1 MTAIGSVIVAVCVA
15 FVISLMGTP
24 FAIGAL
30 RKLKA
35 GQPIRDIN
43 PSGHNL
49 KRGTP
54 TMGGLVFIAGTLIA
68 YVVGHLVLKTLSRNY
83 IVPPGPTITGL
94 VLLGLFV
101 FCGGIGFVDDFLKV
115 RKKNS
120 AGLSGRWK
128 LILQIIVGGVFGA
141 VALNFA
147 SNAIPASASTTVGST
162 MVSFVRDISWL
173 EVGKIGAVVVFI
185 LLVMGTTN
193 GVNLTDGLDGL
204 ATGAS
209 TMVMA
214 GYMMIAFWQF
224 RHWCG
229 DVGGS
234 GYTAQYCYQVRDPL
248 ETALIAGACAGA
260 LLGFLWWNASPAR
273 VFMGDTG
280 SMAIGGLVAA
290 LALATRT
297 ELLLPIMGLLYVIET
312 GSVIIQV
319 ISFRTTRRRV
329 FRMSPLHHHFELAG
343 WSEVNIVIRF
353 WIIAGIGVAIAL
365 GLFYGD
371 FLRTVS

>member
-1 MTAIGSVIVAVCVA
+1 
-15 FVISLMGTP
+15 
-24 FAIGAL
+24 
-30 RKLKA
+30 
-35 GQPIRDIN
+35 
-43 PSGHNL
+43 
-49 KRGTP
+49 
-54 TMGGLVFIAGTLIA
+54 MGGLVFIGGTLAA
-68 YVVGHLVLKTLSRNY
+68 YVVGHLVLKTLSHNY

-94 VLLGLFV
+94 VVLGLFV
-101 FCGGIGFVDDFLKV
+101 FCGAIGFIDDYLKV

-120 AGLSGRWK
+120 SGLSGKGK
-128 LILQIIVGGVFGA
+128 LGLQILVGGAFGA

-147 SNAIPASASTTVGST
+147 SHAEPASASTTVGST
-162 MVSFVRDISWL
+162 MISFVRDISWM
-173 EVGKIGAVVVFI
+173 EIGKIGAVVLFI

-209 TMVMA
+209 TMVLA

-229 DVGGS
+229 DVGGN
-234 GYTAQYCYQVRDPL
+234 GYTAAYCYQVRDPL
-248 ETALIAGACAGA
+248 EAALIAGACAGA

-297 ELLLPIMGLLYVIET
+297 ELLLPIMGMLYVIET
-312 GSVIIQV
+312 MSVIIQV
-319 ISFRTTRRRV
+319 ISFKSTKRRV

-353 WIIAGIGVAIAL
+353 WIIAGIGVAVAL

-371 FLRTVS
+371 FLRSVS